1 MKEKLAIVWKYIKRI
16 VLIFFISSISV
27 TILYRFINP
36 PITFLMIQRVFEQ
49 WGSGKNAKITKKWK
63 DLDEISPALPT
74 AIVASED
81 QLFLEHWGFDFKSI
95 EKAYESNQKK
105 KRRTI
110 RGAST
115 ISQQVAKNVFLW
127 PGRSWVRKGLEVYF
141 TVLIEILWDKKR
153 IAEVYLNVVEM
164 GDGIYGAEAASRK
177 YFKRGANKIS
187 RSQAALI
194 AAILPNPIKYS
205 ATKPSNY
212 IKKRQQ
218 WILRNMDYIGELK
231 FGNHAIKH

>member
-1 MKEKLAIVWKYIKRI
+1 M
-16 VLIFFISSISV
+16 SS
-27 TILYRFINP
+27 
-36 PITFLMIQRVFEQ
+36 
-49 WGSGKNAKITKKWK
+49 
-63 DLDEISPALPT
+63 ALPT
-74 AIVASED
+74 AVVASED

-95 EKAYESNQKK
+95 EKAYENNQKK

-153 IAEVYLNVVEM
+153 IVEVYLNVAEM
-164 GDGIYGAEAASRK
+164 GDGIYGVEAASRK

-194 AAILPNPIKYS
+194 AAILPNPLKYS
-205 ATKPSNY
+205 ATKPTAY